1 MTSTKSS
8 TAIIISMYPTL
19 VCENML
25 DLNEMFISMGM
36 NLRRPKSV
44 SQKFFSKEEK
54 MIFS

>member
-36 NLRRPKSV
+36 NLRRPKSA